1 MQDDVPVYINYGIGR
16 FLPMLEQFAEFLK
29 TVPLNAFT
37 VQSNQAPVG
46 IIVSPR
52 NNSGIPFCNI
62 AIALL
67 YASRGYPAT
76 IIWDDL
82 EFLDP
87 DGDTQN
93 RCIGILVEAIC
104 KHSNINLI
112 QLSGLDEAS
121 LDTSDE
127 EYLQKIAFNNA
138 VWNVRDIVPSEE
150 LDTYARLSFEAMCN
164 NARKIKHLYA
174 SHTFDHCVHQSL
186 LNNNG
191 GVHKYF
197 ANQNGI
203 RVSCLDASSGRG
215 MIGLQ
220 DVQGYFYDVLPLIDP
235 QSLFYLFNDEEY
247 KQHAI
252 EVARGDHEKRL
263 YGHDERATQP
273 VDAESEQLDR
283 YDIVIPLNIF
293 WDTSALGRNRFF
305 ASPHEWLV
313 ETVSYILS
321 NTSSS
326 VVLRQHPHEVHFK
339 KFNFETGTLLGKDLI
354 SRFGSHPRF
363 RFVSS
368 EEKVNTYHLIQQADL
383 VLPYTSTLGIE
394 AAMMGK
400 HVIVESNVYYADQP
414 FVYKAE
420 SIEDYF
426 AQIKKGAQPS
436 VSEAD
441 KTNGWLLY
449 YLVTQTPFIHTPF
462 GLDPVD
468 IQKWTASGFGALK
481 DDRALGIAI
490 DCLASNTPYAFTN
503 GKRLLEEAIAQ
514 KSLIND
520 TNLAYHS

>member
-1 MQDDVPVYINYGIGR
+1 MQDDVPVYIDYGIGR

-29 TVPLNAFT
+29 TVPLSSFT
-37 VQSNQAPVG
+37 VQSNQAPAG
-46 IIVSPR
+46 IIVAPR

-67 YASRGYPAT
+67 YAARGYPVT

-82 EFLDP
+82 AFLDP

-93 RCIGILVEAIC
+93 RCVGILVNAIC
-104 KHSNINLI
+104 KHSNINFI
-112 QLSGLDEAS
+112 QLSSLEEVS
-121 LDTSDE
+121 LDASE
-127 EYLQKIAFNNA
+127 EAYLKEIALNNA
-138 VWNVRDIVPSEE
+138 VWNVRNIVPTEE
-150 LDTYARLSFEAMCN
+150 LDTYACLSFEAMCT
-164 NARKIKHLYA
+164 NARKIKYLYA
-174 SHTFDHCVHQSL
+174 SQVFDHCVHQSL

-203 RVSCLDASSGRG
+203 RVSCLDASNGRG
-215 MIGLQ
+215 IIGLQ
-220 DVQGYFYDVLPLIDP
+220 DVQGYFYDVLPLIDSESP
-235 QSLFYLFNDEEY
+235 FYLFEDEEY
-247 KQHAI
+247 KLQA
-252 EVARGDHEKRL
+252 VKAARRDHEKKL
-263 YGHDERATQP
+263 SGHDERSTQP
-273 VDAESEQLDR
+273 VDSESEHVDG

-293 WDTSALGRNRFF
+293 WDTSALGRNRLF

-313 ETVSYILS
+313 ETVSHILYK
-321 NTSSS
+321 TSYS
-326 VVLRQHPHEVHFK
+326 VALRQHPHEVHFK

-354 SRFGSHPRF
+354 SRFGSHPRL
-363 RFVSS
+363 RFVSC
-368 EEKVNTYHLIQQADL
+368 EEKINTYHLIQQADL

-400 HVIVESNVYYADQP
+400 QVIVESNVYYADQP

-426 AQIKKGAQPS
+426 AQIKNGGKPS
-436 VSEAD
+436 VLGAD

-468 IQKWTASGFGALK
+468 IQKWTASGFEALK
-481 DDRALGIAI
+481 NDTALSTAI
-490 DCLASNTPYAFTN
+490 NCLATNTPYAFTN
-503 GKRLLEEAIAQ
+503 GKRLLDEAIA
-514 KSLIND
+514 KKRLVND

>member
-29 TVPLNAFT
+29 TVPLNTFT

-67 YASRGYPAT
+67 YAARGYPVT

-87 DGDTQN
+87 DGETQN
-93 RCIGILVEAIC
+93 RCVGILVEAIS
-104 KHSNINLI
+104 KHSTINFI
-112 QLSGLDEAS
+112 QLSGLEEVA

-127 EYLQKIAFNNA
+127 AYLQEIALNNA
-138 VWNVRDIVPSEE
+138 VWNVRNIVPTEE
-150 LDTYARLSFEAMCN
+150 LDFYARLSFEAMCT
-164 NARKIKHLYA
+164 NAGKIKHLYDA
-174 SHTFDHCVHQSL
+174 HTFDHCVHQSL

-203 RVSCLDASSGRG
+203 RVSCLDASNGRG
-215 MIGLQ
+215 MIGLH

-235 QSLFYLFNDEEY
+235 QSLFYLFKEEEY
-247 KQHAI
+247 KEHAI
-252 EVARGDHEKRL
+252 EAARSDHEKRL
-263 YGHDERATQP
+263 YGHDERSTQP
-273 VDAESEQLDR
+273 VDEESEQLDR

-305 ASPHEWLV
+305 ASPYEWLV

-321 NTSSS
+321 NTSFS

-339 KFNFETGTLLGKDLI
+339 KFNFETGTLLGRDLQ
-354 SRFGSHPRF
+354 SRFGSHPQF

-400 HVIVESNVYYADQP
+400 RVIVESNVYYADQP
-414 FVYKAE
+414 FVHKAE

-426 AQIKKGAQPS
+426 TQIKNGAQPS
-436 VSEAD
+436 VSETD
-441 KTNGWLLY
+441 KMNGWLLY
-449 YLVTQTPFIHTPF
+449 YLVSQTPFVHTSF

-468 IQKWTASGFGALK
+468 IQKWTTSGFDALSNDK
-481 DDRALGIAI
+481 ALGTAI
-490 DCLASNTPYAFTN
+490 DCLASNTPYSFSN
-503 GKRLLEEAIAQ
+503 GKRLLEEAIA
-514 KSLIND
+514 KKRLVHD
-520 TNLAYHS
+520 THLAYHT